1 MPNIFKRPMFRKGG
15 SSSYGTGITSGLEPR
30 QKFEEGAS
38 EEGVQS
44 IPNTLSISNMN
55 PLAYEEL
62 IKRQYEQ
69 MLPSN
74 EQAIR
79 NFVTGFG
86 ASGTNDPLQLQTF
99 GSAISKA
106 GATAAGLNREQIA
119 KAEDFRTR
127 AGVEAVKN
135 LTKANEAKVTAAITN
150 AKEYARVNYLNY
162 SGATVQEKMQ
172 NAYKDKFAQLLSKER
187 AVTSQIELIR
197 QKEKEITNPN
207 AAQQVKSNAR
217 KAAETAVKIDE
228 GDITV
233 PGGYSGYISISSRG
247 LSDIIPQGDGTTA
260 IINKDKPGLT
270 SNIPYVPNKNYI
282 DPDTGSVYQYQG
294 QGTFKRVYP

>member
-30 QKFEEGAS
+30 QKFSDGPP

-44 IPNTLSISNMN
+44 ISRTSNMN

-74 EQAIR
+74 KQAIR

-86 ASGTNDPLQLQTF
+86 ASAPSDPLQLQTW
-99 GSAISKA
+99 GSALSKA
-106 GATAAGLNREQIA
+106 GTVGSGLNREQIA
-119 KAEDFRTR
+119 KAEDFRTK
-127 AGVEAVKN
+127 AGIEAVKN

-150 AKEYARVNYLNY
+150 AKEYARVNYEKY
-162 SGATVQEKMQ
+162 PGATVQEKMQ
-172 NAYKDKFAQLLSKER
+172 KAYKDKFAQLLSKER
-187 AVTSQIELIR
+187 AVTSEIELIR
-197 QKEKEITNPN
+197 QKEKKITNPN
-207 AAQQVKSNAR
+207 APQQVKSGAR

-228 GDITV
+228 GDIKV
-233 PGGYSGYISISSRG
+233 PGGYSGFIKISTYG
-247 LSDIIPQGDGTTA
+247 QSDIVPQGDGTTA
-260 IINKDKPGLT
+260 VINKDKPGLVN
-270 SNIPYVPNKNYI
+270 NIQYVPNKNYI

>member
-15 SSSYGTGITSGLEPR
+15 SNSYGTGITSGLEPR
-30 QKFEEGAS
+30 QKFEEGAT

-44 IPNTLSISNMN
+44 IPRNSNMN
-55 PLAYEEL
+55 PIAYEEL

-74 EQAIR
+74 KQAIR

-86 ASGTNDPLQLQTF
+86 ASGANDPLQLQTW
-99 GSAISKA
+99 GSALNKA

-127 AGVEAVKN
+127 AGIEAVKN

-150 AKEYARVNYLNY
+150 AKEYARVNYQNY
-162 SGATVQEKMQ
+162 PGNTMQEKMQ
-172 NAYKDKFAQLLSKER
+172 KAYRDKFAQLLSKER
-187 AVTSQIELIR
+187 AVTSEIELIR

-207 AAQQVKSNAR
+207 APQQVKSGAR
-217 KAAETAVKIDE
+217 KAAETAVRIDE
-228 GDITV
+228 GDIKV
-233 PGGYSGYISISSRG
+233 KGGYSGFISISSRG
-247 LSDIIPQGDGTTA
+247 LSDILPQGDGTTA
-260 IINKDKPGLT
+260 VINKDKPGLVN
-270 SNIPYVPNKNYI
+270 NIPYVPNKNYI

>member
-30 QKFEEGAS
+30 QKFSDGPP

-44 IPNTLSISNMN
+44 IPRNSNMN

-74 EQAIR
+74 KQAIR

-86 ASGTNDPLQLQTF
+86 ASAPSDPMQLQTW
-99 GSAISKA
+99 GSALSKA
-106 GATAAGLNREQIA
+106 GTVGSGLNREQIG

-127 AGVEAVKN
+127 AGIEAVKN

-150 AKEYARVNYLNY
+150 AKEYARVNYEKY
-162 SGATVQEKMQ
+162 PGATVQEKMQ
-172 NAYKDKFAQLLSKER
+172 KAYKDKFAQLLSKER
-187 AVTSQIELIR
+187 AVTSEIELIR
-197 QKEKEITNPN
+197 QKVKEITDPN
-207 AAQQVKSNAR
+207 STQEVKSNAR
-217 KAAETAVKIDE
+217 KAAETAVRIEE
-228 GDITV
+228 GDIKV
-233 PGGYSGYISISSRG
+233 PGGYSGFIKVSSYG
-247 LSDIIPQGDGTTA
+247 QSDIVPQGDGTTA

>member
-30 QKFEEGAS
+30 QRFSNGPP

-44 IPNTLSISNMN
+44 IPRTSNMN
-55 PLAYEEL
+55 PIAYEEL

-74 EQAIR
+74 KQAIR

-86 ASGTNDPLQLQTF
+86 ASGANDPLQLQTW
-99 GSAISKA
+99 GSALNKA

-127 AGVEAVKN
+127 AGIEAVKN

-150 AKEYARVNYLNY
+150 AKEYARVNYQNY
-162 SGATVQEKMQ
+162 PGATVQEKMQ
-172 NAYKDKFAQLLSKER
+172 KAYRDKFAQLLSKER
-187 AVTSQIELIR
+187 AVTSEIELIR

-207 AAQQVKSNAR
+207 APQQVKSGAR
-217 KAAETAVKIDE
+217 KAAETAVRIDE
-228 GDITV
+228 GDIKV
-233 PGGYSGYISISSRG
+233 KGGYSGFISISSRG
-247 LSDIIPQGDGTTA
+247 LSDILPQGDGTTA
-260 IINKDKPGLT
+260 VINKDKPGLVN
-270 SNIPYVPNKNYI
+270 NIPYVPNKNYI

>member
-15 SSSYGTGITSGLEPR
+15 SNSYGTGITSGLEPR

-44 IPNTLSISNMN
+44 IPRTSNMN

-74 EQAIR
+74 QQAIR
-79 NFVTGFG
+79 NLITGFG
-86 ASGTNDPLQLQTF
+86 ASAPADPMQLQTF
-99 GSAISKA
+99 GTAFSKA
-106 GATAAGLNREQIA
+106 GSVGSALNREQIA
-119 KAEDFRTR
+119 KAEDFRTK
-127 AGVEAVKN
+127 AGIEAVKN

-150 AKEYARVNYLNY
+150 AKEYARVNYQNY
-162 SGATVQEKMQ
+162 PGATVQEKMQ
-172 NAYKDKFAQLLSKER
+172 KAYKDKFAQLLSKER
-187 AVTSQIELIR
+187 AVTSEIELIR

-207 AAQQVKSNAR
+207 APQQVKSGAR
-217 KAAETAVKIDE
+217 KAAETAVRIDE
-228 GDITV
+228 GDIKV
-233 PGGYSGYISISSRG
+233 KGGYSGFIKISSYG
-247 LSDIIPQGDGTTA
+247 QSDIIPQGDGTTA
-260 IINKDKPGLT
+260 IINKNKPGLVN
-270 SNIPYVPNKNYI
+270 NIPYVPNKNYI

>member
-30 QKFEEGAS
+30 QKFSDGPP

-44 IPNTLSISNMN
+44 IPRNSNMN

-62 IKRQYEQ
+62 INRQYQQ
-69 MLPSN
+69 MLPSE
-74 EQAIR
+74 EQAFR
-79 NFVTGFG
+79 NLITGLG
-86 ASGTNDPLQLQTF
+86 SSAPSDPMQLQTF
-99 GSAISKA
+99 DTAFSKA
-106 GATAAGLNREQIA
+106 GAIAAGLNREQIG

-127 AGVEAVKN
+127 AGIEAVKN

-150 AKEYARVNYLNY
+150 AKEYARVNYEKY
-162 SGATVQEKMQ
+162 PGATVQEKMQ
-172 NAYKDKFAQLLSKER
+172 KAYKDKFAQLLSKER
-187 AVTSQIELIR
+187 AVTSEIELIR

-207 AAQQVKSNAR
+207 APQQVKSGAR
-217 KAAETAVKIDE
+217 KAAETAVRIDE
-228 GDITV
+228 GDIKV
-233 PGGYSGYISISSRG
+233 PGGYSGFIKVSSYG
-247 LSDIIPQGDGTTA
+247 QSDIVPQGDGTTA
-260 IINKDKPGLT
+260 IINKDKPGLA

>member
-30 QKFEEGAS
+30 QRFSNGPP

-44 IPNTLSISNMN
+44 IPRTSNMN
-55 PLAYEEL
+55 PIAYEEL

-74 EQAIR
+74 KQAIR

-86 ASGTNDPLQLQTF
+86 ASGANDPLQLQTW
-99 GSAISKA
+99 GSALSKA
-106 GATAAGLNREQIA
+106 GTVGSGLNREQIA

-127 AGVEAVKN
+127 AGIEAVKN

-150 AKEYARVNYLNY
+150 AKEYARVNYEKY
-162 SGATVQEKMQ
+162 PGATVQEKMQ
-172 NAYKDKFAQLLSKER
+172 KAYKDKFAQLLSKER
-187 AVTSQIELIR
+187 AVTSEIELIR

-207 AAQQVKSNAR
+207 APQQVKSGAR
-217 KAAETAVKIDE
+217 KAAETAVRIDE
-228 GDITV
+228 GDIKV
-233 PGGYSGYISISSRG
+233 PGGYSGFIKVSSYG
-247 LSDIIPQGDGTTA
+247 QSDIVPQGDGTTA

>member
-127 AGVEAVKN
+127 AGIEAVKN

>member
-15 SSSYGTGITSGLEPR
+15 SNSYGTGITSGLEPR

-44 IPNTLSISNMN
+44 IPRTSNMN

-74 EQAIR
+74 QQAIR
-79 NFVTGFG
+79 NLITGFG
-86 ASGTNDPLQLQTF
+86 ASAPADPMQLQTW
-99 GSAISKA
+99 GSALSKA
-106 GATAAGLNREQIA
+106 GTVGSGLNREQIA
-119 KAEDFRTR
+119 KAEDFRTK
-127 AGVEAVKN
+127 AGIEAVKN

-150 AKEYARVNYLNY
+150 AKEYARVNYEKY
-162 SGATVQEKMQ
+162 PGATVQEKMQ
-172 NAYKDKFAQLLSKER
+172 KAYKDKFAQLLSKER
-187 AVTSQIELIR
+187 AVTSEIELIR

-207 AAQQVKSNAR
+207 APQQVKSGAR
-217 KAAETAVKIDE
+217 KAAETAVRIDE
-228 GDITV
+228 GDIKV
-233 PGGYSGYISISSRG
+233 PGGYSGFIKVSSYG
-247 LSDIIPQGDGTTA
+247 QSDIVPQGDGTTA

>member
-1 MPNIFKRPMFRKGG
+1 MFRKGG

-30 QKFEEGAS
+30 QKFSDGPP

-44 IPNTLSISNMN
+44 IPRTSNMN

-74 EQAIR
+74 QQAIR
-79 NFVTGFG
+79 NLITGFG
-86 ASGTNDPLQLQTF
+86 ASAPADPMQLQTW
-99 GSAISKA
+99 GSALSKA
-106 GATAAGLNREQIA
+106 GTVGSGLNREQIA
-119 KAEDFRTR
+119 KAEDFRTK
-127 AGVEAVKN
+127 AGIEAVKN

-150 AKEYARVNYLNY
+150 AKEYARVNYQNY
-162 SGATVQEKMQ
+162 PGATVQEKMQ
-172 NAYKDKFAQLLSKER
+172 KAYRDKFAQLLSKER
-187 AVTSQIELIR
+187 AVTSEIELIR

-207 AAQQVKSNAR
+207 APQQVKSGAR
-217 KAAETAVKIDE
+217 KAAETAVRIDE
-228 GDITV
+228 GDIKV
-233 PGGYSGYISISSRG
+233 KGGYSGFIKISSYG
-247 LSDIIPQGDGTTA
+247 QSDIIPQGDGTTA
-260 IINKDKPGLT
+260 IINKNKPGLVN
-270 SNIPYVPNKNYI
+270 NIPYVPNKNYI

>member
-15 SSSYGTGITSGLEPR
+15 SNSYGTGITSGLEPR
-30 QKFEEGAS
+30 QKFEEGAT

-44 IPNTLSISNMN
+44 IPRTSNMN
-55 PLAYEEL
+55 PIAYEEL

-74 EQAIR
+74 KQAIR

-86 ASGTNDPLQLQTF
+86 ASGANDPLQLQTW
-99 GSAISKA
+99 GSALNKA

-127 AGVEAVKN
+127 AGIEAVKN

-150 AKEYARVNYLNY
+150 AKEYARVNYQNY
-162 SGATVQEKMQ
+162 PGNTMQEKMQ
-172 NAYKDKFAQLLSKER
+172 KAYRDKFAQLLSKER
-187 AVTSQIELIR
+187 AVTSEIELIR

-207 AAQQVKSNAR
+207 APQQVKSGAR
-217 KAAETAVKIDE
+217 KAAETAVRIDE
-228 GDITV
+228 GDIKV
-233 PGGYSGYISISSRG
+233 PGGYSGFIKVSSYG
-247 LSDIIPQGDGTTA
+247 QSDIVPQGDGTTA

>member
-30 QKFEEGAS
+30 QKFEEGTT
-38 EEGVQS
+38 EKGVQS
-44 IPNTLSISNMN
+44 IPRTSNISNMN

-79 NFVTGFG
+79 NLITGFG
-86 ASGTNDPLQLQTF
+86 SSAPADPMQLQTF
-99 GSAISKA
+99 GTAFSRA
-106 GATAAGLNREQIA
+106 GTVGSGLNREQIA

-127 AGVEAVKN
+127 AGIEAVKN

-150 AKEYARVNYLNY
+150 AKEYARVNYENY

-172 NAYKDKFAQLLSKER
+172 NAYRDKFAQLLSKER
-187 AVTSQIELIR
+187 AVTSEIELIR
-197 QKEKEITNPN
+197 EKVKEITNPN
-207 AAQQVKSNAR
+207 APQQVKSNAR

-228 GDITV
+228 GNIKV
-233 PGGYSGYISISSRG
+233 PGGYSGYISITSRG

-260 IINKDKPGLT
+260 IINKDKPGLIG
-270 SNIPYVPNKNYI
+270 NIP
-282 DPDTGSVYQYQG
+282 
-294 QGTFKRVYP
+294 

>member
-30 QKFEEGAS
+30 QKFSDGPP

-44 IPNTLSISNMN
+44 IPRNSNMN

-86 ASGTNDPLQLQTF
+86 ASAPSDPLQLQTW
-99 GSAISKA
+99 GSALSKA
-106 GATAAGLNREQIA
+106 GTVGSGLNREQIG

-127 AGVEAVKN
+127 AGIEAVKN

-150 AKEYARVNYLNY
+150 AKEYARVNYENY
-162 SGATVQEKMQ
+162 PGNTTQEKMQ
-172 NAYKDKFAQLLSKER
+172 KAYRDKFAQLLSKER
-187 AVTSQIELIR
+187 AVTSEIELIR

-207 AAQQVKSNAR
+207 APQQVKSGAR

-228 GDITV
+228 GDIKV
-233 PGGYSGYISISSRG
+233 PGGYSGFIKISTYG
-247 LSDIIPQGDGTTA
+247 QSDIVPQGDGTTA
-260 IINKDKPGLT
+260 VINKDKPGLVN
-270 SNIPYVPNKNYI
+270 NIQYVPNKNYI

>member
-30 QKFEEGAS
+30 QKFEEGS
-38 EEGVQS
+38 TEERVQS
-44 IPNTLSISNMN
+44 IPRTSNMN

-79 NFVTGFG
+79 NFATGFG
-86 ASGTNDPLQLQTF
+86 ASAPSDPMQLQTW
-99 GSAISKA
+99 GSALSKA
-106 GATAAGLNREQIA
+106 GTVGSGLNREQIG

-135 LTKANEAKVTAAITN
+135 LTAPEKDQIFR
-150 AKEYARVNYLNY
+150 YA
-162 SGATVQEKMQ
+162 
-172 NAYKDKFAQLLSKER
+172 KER
-187 AVTSQIELIR
+187 ARILQIPENMRSPNDREKLIFLDNELKKTQQYLREASPEAKMENSII
-197 QKEKEITNPN
+197 QKEKEFISTEQVRVNP
-207 AAQQVKSNAR
+207 R
-217 KAAETAVKIDE
+217 KAAETAAKINA
-228 GDITV
+228 GKIKI
-233 PGGYSGYISISSRG
+233 PGGYIGVISVSSKG
-247 LSDIIPQGDGTTA
+247 LSDIVPQGDGTTA
-260 IINKDKPGLT
+260 VINKDKPGLVN
-270 SNIPYVPNKNYI
+270 NIKYVANQNYI
-282 DPDTGSVYQYQG
+282 DPLSGAVYQYQG

>member
-30 QKFEEGAS
+30 QRFSNGPP

-44 IPNTLSISNMN
+44 IPRTSNMN

-62 IKRQYEQ
+62 INRQYQQ
-69 MLPSN
+69 MLPSE
-74 EQAIR
+74 EQAFR
-79 NFVTGFG
+79 NLITGLG
-86 ASGTNDPLQLQTF
+86 SSAPSDPMQLQTF
-99 GSAISKA
+99 DTAFSKA
-106 GATAAGLNREQIA
+106 GAIAAGLNREQIG

-127 AGVEAVKN
+127 AGIEAVKN

-150 AKEYARVNYLNY
+150 AKEYARVNYQNY
-162 SGATVQEKMQ
+162 PGATVQEKMQ
-172 NAYKDKFAQLLSKER
+172 KAYRDKFAQLLSKER
-187 AVTSQIELIR
+187 AVTSEIELIR

-207 AAQQVKSNAR
+207 APQQVKSGAR
-217 KAAETAVKIDE
+217 KAAETAVRIDE
-228 GDITV
+228 GDIKV
-233 PGGYSGYISISSRG
+233 KGGYSGFISISSRG
-247 LSDIIPQGDGTTA
+247 LSDILPQGDGTTA
-260 IINKDKPGLT
+260 VINKDKPGLVN
-270 SNIPYVPNKNYI
+270 NIPYVPNKNYI

>member
-30 QKFEEGAS
+30 QKFSDGPP

-44 IPNTLSISNMN
+44 ISRTSNMN

-74 EQAIR
+74 KQAIR

-86 ASGTNDPLQLQTF
+86 ASAPSDPLQLQTW
-99 GSAISKA
+99 GSALSKA
-106 GATAAGLNREQIA
+106 GTVGSGLNREQIA
-119 KAEDFRTR
+119 KAEDFRTK
-127 AGVEAVKN
+127 AGIEAVKN

-150 AKEYARVNYLNY
+150 AKEYARVNYQNY
-162 SGATVQEKMQ
+162 PGATVQEKMQ
-172 NAYKDKFAQLLSKER
+172 KAYKDKFAQLLSKER
-187 AVTSQIELIR
+187 AVTSEVELIR
-197 QKEKEITNPN
+197 QKVKEITNPN
-207 AAQQVKSNAR
+207 LPAAQQVKSGAR
-217 KAAETAVKIDE
+217 KAAEIAVRIEE
-228 GDITV
+228 GDIKV
-233 PGGYSGYISISSRG
+233 KGGYAGFIRISSYG
-247 LSDIIPQGDGTTA
+247 QSDIVPQGDGSTA
-260 IINKDKPGLT
+260 VINKDKQGLIN
-270 SNIPYVPNKNYI
+270 NIPYIPNKNYI
-282 DPDTGSVYQYQG
+282 DPGTGSVYQYQG

>member
-15 SSSYGTGITSGLEPR
+15 SNSYGTGITSGLEPR
-30 QKFEEGAS
+30 QKFSDGPS

-44 IPNTLSISNMN
+44 IPRTSNMN

-74 EQAIR
+74 KQAIR
-79 NFVTGFG
+79 NLITGFG
-86 ASGTNDPLQLQTF
+86 ASAPADPMQLQTW
-99 GSAISKA
+99 GSALSKA
-106 GATAAGLNREQIA
+106 GTVGSGLNREQIA
-119 KAEDFRTR
+119 KAEDFRTK
-127 AGVEAVKN
+127 AGIEAVKN

-150 AKEYARVNYLNY
+150 AKEYARVNYEKY
-162 SGATVQEKMQ
+162 PGATVQEKMQ
-172 NAYKDKFAQLLSKER
+172 KAYKDKFAQLLSKER
-187 AVTSQIELIR
+187 AVTSEIELIR

-207 AAQQVKSNAR
+207 APQQVKSGAR

-228 GDITV
+228 GDIKV
-233 PGGYSGYISISSRG
+233 PGGYSGFIKVSSYG
-247 LSDIIPQGDGTTA
+247 QSDIVPQGDGTTA

>member
-15 SSSYGTGITSGLEPR
+15 SNSYGTGITSGLEPR

-44 IPNTLSISNMN
+44 IPRNSNMN

-74 EQAIR
+74 QQAIR
-79 NFVTGFG
+79 NLITGFG
-86 ASGTNDPLQLQTF
+86 ASAPADPMQLQTF
-99 GSAISKA
+99 GTAFSKA
-106 GATAAGLNREQIA
+106 GSVGSALNREQIA
-119 KAEDFRTR
+119 KAEDFRTK
-127 AGVEAVKN
+127 AGIEAVKN

-150 AKEYARVNYLNY
+150 AKEYARVNYQNY
-162 SGATVQEKMQ
+162 PGATVQEKMQ
-172 NAYKDKFAQLLSKER
+172 KAYRDKFAQLLSKER
-187 AVTSQIELIR
+187 AVTSEIELIR

-207 AAQQVKSNAR
+207 APQQVKSGAR
-217 KAAETAVKIDE
+217 KAAETAVRIDE
-228 GDITV
+228 GDIKV
-233 PGGYSGYISISSRG
+233 PGGYSGFISISSRG
-247 LSDIIPQGDGTTA
+247 LSDILPQGDGTTA
-260 IINKDKPGLT
+260 VINKDKPGLVN
-270 SNIPYVPNKNYI
+270 NIPYVPNKNYI

>member
-15 SSSYGTGITSGLEPR
+15 SNSYGTGITSGLEPR

-44 IPNTLSISNMN
+44 IPRTSNMN

-74 EQAIR
+74 QQAIR
-79 NFVTGFG
+79 NLITGFG
-86 ASGTNDPLQLQTF
+86 ASAPADPMQLQTF
-99 GSAISKA
+99 GTAFSKA
-106 GATAAGLNREQIA
+106 GSVGSALNREQIA
-119 KAEDFRTR
+119 KAEDFRTK
-127 AGVEAVKN
+127 AGIEAVKN

-150 AKEYARVNYLNY
+150 AKEYARVNYQNY
-162 SGATVQEKMQ
+162 PGATVQEKMQ
-172 NAYKDKFAQLLSKER
+172 KAYKDKFAQLLSKER
-187 AVTSQIELIR
+187 AVTSEVELIR
-197 QKEKEITNPN
+197 QKVKEITNPN
-207 AAQQVKSNAR
+207 LPAAQQVKSGAR
-217 KAAETAVKIDE
+217 KAAEIAVRIEE
-228 GDITV
+228 GDIKV
-233 PGGYSGYISISSRG
+233 KGGYSGFISITSRG

-260 IINKDKPGLT
+260 IINKNKPGLVN
-270 SNIPYVPNKNYI
+270 NIPYVPNKNYI
-282 DPDTGSVYQYQG
+282 DPGTGSVYQYQG

>member
-30 QKFEEGAS
+30 QKFEEGS
-38 EEGVQS
+38 TEEGVQS
-44 IPNTLSISNMN
+44 IPRNSNMN

-74 EQAIR
+74 KQAIR

-86 ASGTNDPLQLQTF
+86 ASGANDPLQLQTW
-99 GSAISKA
+99 GSALNKA

-127 AGVEAVKN
+127 AGIEAVKN

-150 AKEYARVNYLNY
+150 AKEYARVNYQNY
-162 SGATVQEKMQ
+162 PGNTMQEKMQ
-172 NAYKDKFAQLLSKER
+172 KAYRDKFAQLLSKER
-187 AVTSQIELIR
+187 AVTSEIELIR

-207 AAQQVKSNAR
+207 APQQVKSGAR
-217 KAAETAVKIDE
+217 KAAETAVRIDE
-228 GDITV
+228 GDIKV
-233 PGGYSGYISISSRG
+233 PGGYSGFIKVSSYG
-247 LSDIIPQGDGTTA
+247 QSDIVPQGDGTTA

>member
-15 SSSYGTGITSGLEPR
+15 SNSYGTGITSGLEPR

-44 IPNTLSISNMN
+44 IPRTSNMN

-74 EQAIR
+74 QQAIR
-79 NFVTGFG
+79 NLITGFG
-86 ASGTNDPLQLQTF
+86 ASAPADPMQLQTW
-99 GSAISKA
+99 GSALSKA
-106 GATAAGLNREQIA
+106 GTVGSGLNREQIA
-119 KAEDFRTR
+119 KAEDFRTK
-127 AGVEAVKN
+127 AGIEAVKN

-150 AKEYARVNYLNY
+150 AKEYARVNYQNY
-162 SGATVQEKMQ
+162 PGATVQEKMQ
-172 NAYKDKFAQLLSKER
+172 KAYKDKFAQLLSKER
-187 AVTSQIELIR
+187 AVTSEIELIR

-207 AAQQVKSNAR
+207 APQQVKSGAR
-217 KAAETAVKIDE
+217 KAAETAVRIDE
-228 GDITV
+228 GDIKV
-233 PGGYSGYISISSRG
+233 KGGYSGFIKISSYG
-247 LSDIIPQGDGTTA
+247 QSDIIPQGDGTTA
-260 IINKDKPGLT
+260 IINKNKPGLVN
-270 SNIPYVPNKNYI
+270 NIPYVPNKNYI

>member
-30 QKFEEGAS
+30 QKFEEGS
-38 EEGVQS
+38 TEEGVQS
-44 IPNTLSISNMN
+44 IPRTSNMN

-86 ASGTNDPLQLQTF
+86 ASAPSDPLQLQTW
-99 GSAISKA
+99 GSALSKA
-106 GATAAGLNREQIA
+106 GTVGSGLNREQIG

-127 AGVEAVKN
+127 AGIEAVKN

-150 AKEYARVNYLNY
+150 AKEYARVNYEKY
-162 SGATVQEKMQ
+162 PGATVQEKMQ
-172 NAYKDKFAQLLSKER
+172 KAYKDKFAQLLSKER
-187 AVTSQIELIR
+187 AVTSELELIR
-197 QKEKEITNPN
+197 KREDKLGDPN
-207 AAQQVKSNAR
+207 SFEQVKSGRR
-217 KAAETAVKIDE
+217 KAAETAVRIDE
-228 GDITV
+228 GDIKV
-233 PGGYSGYISISSRG
+233 PGGYAGFIRISSYG
-247 LSDIIPQGDGTTA
+247 QSDIVPQGDGTTA
-260 IINKDKPGLT
+260 IINKDKTGLVN
-270 SNIPYVPNKNYI
+270 NIPYIANENYI
-282 DPDTGSVYQYQG
+282 DPKTGSVYQYQG

>member
-30 QKFEEGAS
+30 QKFEEGS
-38 EEGVQS
+38 K
-44 IPNTLSISNMN
+44 
-55 PLAYEEL
+55 YEEL
-62 IKRQYEQ
+62 INRQYQQ
-69 MLPSN
+69 MLPSE
-74 EQAIR
+74 EQAFR
-79 NFVTGFG
+79 NLITGLG
-86 ASGTNDPLQLQTF
+86 SSAPSDPMQLQTF
-99 GSAISKA
+99 DTAFSKA
-106 GATAAGLNREQIA
+106 GTVGSGLNREQIG

-127 AGVEAVKN
+127 AGIEAVKN

-150 AKEYARVNYLNY
+150 AKEYARVNYEKY
-162 SGATVQEKMQ
+162 PGATVQEKMQ
-172 NAYKDKFAQLLSKER
+172 KAYKDKFAQLLSKER
-187 AVTSQIELIR
+187 AVTSEIELIR

-207 AAQQVKSNAR
+207 APQQVKSGAR

-228 GDITV
+228 GDIKV
-233 PGGYSGYISISSRG
+233 PGGYSGFIKVSSYG
-247 LSDIIPQGDGTTA
+247 QSDIVPQGDGTTA